1 MADET
6 PWTPVGKEPVDD
18 QGWVPVADPNA
29 SWLGTN
35 LEKGWEV
42 GREAVGGVERFL
54 GAESRGLRNIAKARA
69 NQARLE
75 TDIPSMS
82 WDKDVTGVGSGFR
95 FIAENVVKNAALAVP
110 SIAAGVAAAAAAPA
124 LGVAGVVGTGALA
137 ATAALAP
144 SLAIETGIISAESEQ
159 VEGNRARILKG
170 ATPAAAL
177 DAASTAVTLGAGG
190 FITKPVA
197 GAVKQSLLRRAAKG
211 AGALVGAGL
220 QEGATEG
227 AQSPLEKWG
236 AGKQVFKDGKSFEDD
251 VVGNTLAA
259 LTGTALGAP
268 ENYTPEMQAEIRESA
283 IGGAAAGLGM
293 AGGGKAIST
302 VTNKLFA
309 APLEE
314 VGQDAQDTLETLV
327 TPGNNINTAEQALAH
342 IEEARKVE
350 AELLASTLATQVKEE
365 EETVTPETVT
375 PEPVTPETATPEPF
389 NPLKVSVT
397 PGEALDY
404 QRATG
409 DTAYEVVRK
418 DGKFV
423 FEKTLET
430 LKAEGYATTPSG
442 NPFTSKAAAEKRIDL
457 EQYEAVPF
465 KKGWV
470 GKPKTFLHQADV
482 HAEELAKTL
491 VEGGIAADDPVY
503 AKIINERRTRERVPD
518 PQTGLIARE
527 HHNPTLERA
536 VKEGRD
542 FGYADVDLT
551 NLGGLNE
558 WAGGIEQANPYMR
571 DIAQILVNTVQSA
584 YPTAQVFRKGGDEFG
599 VIAPGTNSKKLDVV
613 LAKAQE
619 AVKAYTISNGLSEI
633 PHTKKGNPSGVGITY
648 GTADTKG
655 KSSTDVLKI
664 ADARTAKS
672 KQALK
677 EAYNVDAKLVG
688 AVESEPLEGQT
699 QRVVEGVGQDNSG
712 QREAAA
718 QVKRPEPVTPEPVT
732 PETVSKPEAE
742 AAFNKEYTARFL
754 KGDFAGAFEGHSDDM
769 IDEYAADPANQAVF
783 NMDAEDLAEH
793 LTTLADG
800 VKERASKNVK
810 FAVKGNENVSA
821 DKRGLSDGV
830 LRGDADVGT
839 QGTRSVATQGVE
851 KGSPDTVEGRTLVEA
866 SIKRSIA
873 THGGTTPE
881 AVQLSL
887 VSNVGDYKVAN
898 SIARLFG
905 KYVYTAD
912 TAGDASLGDAF
923 VSGGH
928 PDAIFISKN
937 TDKPVLT
944 LLGHELLHKLAA
956 ENSELYNKFK
966 LYIEANN
973 KSGVAEKY
981 KAGLKKISQYSTL
994 DDAGIT
1000 EEYLG
1005 NVVGHMFAQQSF
1017 WEKLARTEPTLFARI
1032 LNILRDMLQ
1041 TIKSN
1046 FQGAASTLKDVN
1058 EAETVTAKVFAK
1070 YARLYSEGKFSVD
1083 ITNPDIRFSISD
1095 KAAQDWGDRDATTR
1109 ARIVSEYLS
1118 GRHAQMP
1125 WKVVPA
1131 GKLVKIWQDTTKSGF
1146 VRDEKGLNE
1155 ILDQLIENAQRLRF
1169 NNEISGHEQFYPDEE
1184 LYDINEDYP
1193 DMSVK
1198 AQDKLREKISDWTNT
1213 PEGDWRISD
1222 YGLPKIQDY
1231 LLQALDAKTAE
1242 EKLVAIDKA
1251 LNVVHQR
1258 SDLASWFI
1266 AGGSKTLSSISG
1278 EGMKFSAASEAGAT
1292 TEGQKE
1298 RAAKMWAEMGVES
1311 PFFKKW
1317 FGKSKV
1323 VDADG
1328 KPLVV
1333 YHGTAKGGFT
1343 EFVPNHNKKEQL
1355 GFGVHFSEDVS
1366 FANVYADGGAARK
1379 GKTPETYAVYLK
1391 IDNMLDAD
1399 SVVDEGT
1406 PEYALA
1412 EKLGGARVYKPVNP
1426 DSGKRQIYIQNA
1438 IDITG
1443 PARADKLI
1451 REAGYDGVAYKSRI
1465 LTADVGRYTKGA
1477 ESKSYVVFSPTQIK
1491 SATDN
1496 NGEFD
1501 ITNPDIRFSASEE
1514 ARPWYSKLE
1523 NLFTE
1528 RLKSV
1533 KQEKTLPRSHF
1544 ESILK
1549 DKNLKAD
1556 NFSAGDVGISSAG
1569 DVGRFSGGKN
1579 VTTNKGV
1586 AGDTNFHLRPASERL
1601 AAINSTVEYP
1611 DGSKIPQGSLKVSKN
1626 STLQNQLSKIAGV
1639 FGHDVTLVADFPG
1652 RRGDGFWYSA
1662 DTKHI
1667 YIYETSA
1674 DKPLAVLGH
1683 ELVHHMQ
1690 TQDNALYKE
1699 LGAGFFALRDNA
1711 GMNKYLDRYF
1721 PGADKSSVPKG
1732 ITEEWVGDVLGRSM
1746 GDQGFWDAFEKAS
1759 PSLAA
1764 RVARFIHE
1772 LIQKVKGKLFS
1783 GRIAGSAQTVKDFK
1797 AVDKLAADV
1806 MTRYASRLEK
1816 AAASGEGVK
1825 SSAGDVGRFSTSL
1838 TDSVKAAKGL
1848 NDFFKKI
1855 PYSQI
1860 ATDAANKIYRF
1871 VIPVDRQ
1878 VTLNASQK
1886 TYAPI
1891 KSLLNQFIRQRKE
1904 KAGRIQ
1910 SDMTNGA
1917 HIWKRFE
1924 KQFKTDAEVQNFSDM
1939 VWNATEYELHADP
1952 DIASPW
1958 NDASWEKSGMLKKT
1972 GKTLG
1977 DAQKIV
1983 SDQYRKLTPEQKTV
1997 HLEMLHH
2004 VQQMY
2009 QAGRQAE
2016 LAWLDPAKVKEAE
2029 AWLQDEVGNT
2039 FNKVEKPE
2047 LVDLVRDIDEHY
2059 PTLRGDYMPMMR
2071 FGDLIV
2077 RTYETDKNGE
2087 LGARMRTDFFD
2098 SPEDARK
2105 FIEAVNS
2112 NNTSYQNELKA
2123 AGDDAVAQA
2132 AVREKY
2138 KDYNLKHAKIET
2150 NPEYRKDVVNIPASL
2165 VDKISKAAANQGIT
2179 GDALEELKQSI
2190 EGIRANLL
2198 PKTSTKSSKL
2208 HREGVAGYEKDVVRV
2223 YLTYVRNHALA
2234 NAQLTHGAKI
2244 EQTFR
2249 DMRNKI
2255 DAIASEP
2262 NYDVDAVRRMG
2273 ELADHLYGIEKAGSR
2288 EKVNEF
2294 TKTVGKITFAWYLSS
2309 PSTFAVQWS
2318 QPFMVTIPK
2327 MGARHGFGK
2336 AFAAYTKAA
2345 KQYLHGEF
2353 SDDKIDEFDRK
2364 HEYVGQRVTDILD
2377 QARDAR
2383 GDKRVQLDKELK
2395 EIYNSFE
2402 GAEKRLLILKVL
2414 SHQGQIDLA
2423 MSHNAADVVAGAT
2436 ADTKALN
2443 WIVDKG
2449 AFFMQ
2454 KSETG
2459 SRRAAA
2465 ISAFELQFN
2474 GNNFTEAND
2483 YATHIIS
2490 DTLMDFDA
2498 QNRGAAW
2505 RGNTGRII
2513 GQFQFFR
2520 MHMVGKLAQL
2530 TKDAIGGE
2538 YKRAMA
2544 EATTQ
2549 EEKDA
2554 ALKAMKEARYEFAY
2568 VMGSSFALA
2577 GAMGTPLAVLM
2588 GNTGMSA
2595 IWAALAAVFGDDDD
2609 PWDPKRDFELAVREA
2624 LGDTAGN
2631 VVLKGL
2637 PSLVG
2642 ADISRRIGLGG
2653 MGDIIQGDPPA
2664 GLTPTAKANWYAGR
2678 ILGPSWGIVSDTI
2691 RSADALADGD
2701 LAGAFRA
2708 GSPKIMRDVAKMF
2721 STASEGVEA
2730 GGKTILKPEDVS
2742 VWSMALMFSGINPM
2756 EVALAGEES
2765 RYLKNISTELSQR
2778 RSLLIKHLAEAT
2790 VDQDLDA
2797 KEAAIEK
2804 INKFSETQPML
2815 KITQQELV
2823 RKIKKIRDGREG
2835 KLSKRETLIQD
2846 EFGKK

>member
-18 QGWVPVADPNA
+18 QGWIPVAPPESGYIAGGLRSIYRGLAEIPRAAGDALEYNPEYLA
-29 SWLGTN
+29 SGDSTATRDASKLSFLNQAGKVLSDVSESAKEVVAPAVYGTN
-35 LEKGWEV
+35 EIKRSVFQGVESAPLSLAYKIPGYV
-42 GREAVGGVERFL
+42 GAVAAGTLGGVTGPGSLLTATAGAAVAQAPAAVVMYRATAQQNMEDLDKAQSEGMLKPGTTNAQKLATAQAMAHQEWIGESVSDVAENVMFSKLPFL
-54 GAESRGLRNIAKARA
+54 GAAVKSAKGVLTPGLKSFAKTYAGVWVA
-69 NQARLE
+69 EQ
-75 TDIPSMS
+75 
-82 WDKDVTGVGSGFR
+82 TGEGYT
-95 FIAENVVKNAALAVP
+95 AATQAALKNEILPADQQQTPWEAAKQQAGPTTVMTLLFTSAGHAGSSFKGHGVTKYLEDEHTSPDVRFQLASMVASRLKESNGPEVAQNFMDHAADAIANP
-110 SIAAGVAAAAAAPA
+110 SSPYSLDLNDPA
-124 LGVAGVVGTGALA
+124 LLTPYKPVD
-137 ATAALAP
+137 
-144 SLAIETGIISAESEQ
+144 ETP
-159 VEGNRARILKG
+159 
-170 ATPAAAL
+170 ATPLEQSGQDAL
-177 DAASTAVTLGAGG
+177 DALKARVNPDNDIDTTDAAVAHVTE
-190 FITKPVA
+190 
-197 GAVKQSLLRRAAKG
+197 VKAA
-211 AGALVGAGL
+211 
-220 QEGATEG
+220 QT
-227 AQSPLEKWG
+227 
-236 AGKQVFKDGKSFEDD
+236 
-251 VVGNTLAA
+251 
-259 LTGTALGAP
+259 
-268 ENYTPEMQAEIRESA
+268 
-283 IGGAAAGLGM
+283 
-293 AGGGKAIST
+293 
-302 VTNKLFA
+302 
-309 APLEE
+309 
-314 VGQDAQDTLETLV
+314 
-327 TPGNNINTAEQALAH
+327 
-342 IEEARKVE
+342 E
-350 AELLASTLATQVKEE
+350 AELNLQTATETLAKKMA
-365 EETVTPETVT
+365 TPP
-375 PEPVTPETATPEPF
+375 PEPVTPETATPETF
-389 NPLKVSVT
+389 NPLKVSTT
-397 PGEALDY
+397 PAEALDY

-442 NPFTSKAAAEKRIDL
+442 NPFQSKAAAEKRIDL

-465 KKGWV
+465 KKGWI

-491 VEGGIAADDPVY
+491 VEGGIAADDPMY

-558 WAGGIEQANPYMR
+558 WAGGVEQANPYMK

-688 AVESEPLEGQT
+688 AIESESLEGQT
-699 QRVVEGVGQDNSG
+699 QRVVKGVGQDNSG
-712 QREAAA
+712 QREAAT
-718 QVKRPEPVTPEPVT
+718 QVKRPEPVTPEPL
-732 PETVSKPEAE
+732 SKPEAE
-742 AAFNKEYTARFL
+742 AAFSKEYTARLL
-754 KGDFAGAFEGHSDDM
+754 KGDFRGAFEKHSDDM
-769 IDEYAADPANQAVF
+769 IEEYADDPANQAVF

-800 VKERASKNVK
+800 IKERASKNVK
-810 FAVKGNENVSA
+810 FAVKGDENVSA

-830 LRGDADVGT
+830 LRGDAGVGD

-873 THGGTTPE
+873 AHVGTTPE

-887 VSNVGDYKVAN
+887 VPNVGDYKVAN

-923 VSGGH
+923 VSGNH

-944 LLGHELLHKLAA
+944 LLGHELLHNLAA

-1083 ITNPDIRFSISD
+1083 ITNPDIRFS
-1095 KAAQDWGDRDATTR
+1095 
-1109 ARIVSEYLS
+1109 
-1118 GRHAQMP
+1118 
-1125 WKVVPA
+1125 
-1131 GKLVKIWQDTTKSGF
+1131 
-1146 VRDEKGLNE
+1146 
-1155 ILDQLIENAQRLRF
+1155 
-1169 NNEISGHEQFYPDEE
+1169 
-1184 LYDINEDYP
+1184 
-1193 DMSVK
+1193 
-1198 AQDKLREKISDWTNT
+1198 
-1213 PEGDWRISD
+1213 
-1222 YGLPKIQDY
+1222 
-1231 LLQALDAKTAE
+1231 
-1242 EKLVAIDKA
+1242 
-1251 LNVVHQR
+1251 
-1258 SDLASWFI
+1258 
-1266 AGGSKTLSSISG
+1266 
-1278 EGMKFSAASEAGAT
+1278 
-1292 TEGQKE
+1292 
-1298 RAAKMWAEMGVES
+1298 
-1311 PFFKKW
+1311 
-1317 FGKSKV
+1317 
-1323 VDADG
+1323 
-1328 KPLVV
+1328 
-1333 YHGTAKGGFT
+1333 
-1343 EFVPNHNKKEQL
+1343 
-1355 GFGVHFSEDVS
+1355 
-1366 FANVYADGGAARK
+1366 
-1379 GKTPETYAVYLK
+1379 
-1391 IDNMLDAD
+1391 
-1399 SVVDEGT
+1399 
-1406 PEYALA
+1406 
-1412 EKLGGARVYKPVNP
+1412 
-1426 DSGKRQIYIQNA
+1426 
-1438 IDITG
+1438 
-1443 PARADKLI
+1443 
-1451 REAGYDGVAYKSRI
+1451 
-1465 LTADVGRYTKGA
+1465 
-1477 ESKSYVVFSPTQIK
+1477 
-1491 SATDN
+1491 
-1496 NGEFD
+1496 
-1501 ITNPDIRFSASEE
+1501 ASEE

-1556 NFSAGDVGISSAG
+1556 EIKASGIEEFLKTKERFTAKEVQDELKANAVQLHDVVLGEPSFEPWSVYDSQDRFVKSVDSKDKAQALANEIGGNIAAPNGTVEPPPTHFSQYQEPGSVGGSYREMFVTAPSNKTDFKYKENGEPVFDSQGNAVREPVNTWQDGHSQYSDIQNPIVRIRFNTREVDGKRILFVEEMQGPSDANQKKMPDYLYKRIYDLGVKRVLSYAKENGFDGVAWTPGEMQAKRYDLSKQVDNILVWGDGAGKYFYEAKKDGVILNADKGTAITSAVLSDTIGKGLADKAVSDIEAGKRAEYSGVDLAVGGEGLKDTYDKRIPGLMKKYGKEAVGELAAGKKGGWEVYDKRDGTAQYSYDQENAKFLADRQLASLADPSNYGVRESEHISGLGTVPYIPITAATPSSQMKFSA
-1569 DVGRFSGGKN
+1569 
-1579 VTTNKGV
+1579 
-1586 AGDTNFHLRPASERL
+1586 
-1601 AAINSTVEYP
+1601 
-1611 DGSKIPQGSLKVSKN
+1611 SLN
-1626 STLQNQLSKIAGV
+1626 
-1639 FGHDVTLVADFPG
+1639 DP
-1652 RRGDGFWYSA
+1652 
-1662 DTKHI
+1662 
-1667 YIYETSA
+1667 
-1674 DKPLAVLGH
+1674 
-1683 ELVHHMQ
+1683 
-1690 TQDNALYKE
+1690 
-1699 LGAGFFALRDNA
+1699 
-1711 GMNKYLDRYF
+1711 
-1721 PGADKSSVPKG
+1721 
-1732 ITEEWVGDVLGRSM
+1732 
-1746 GDQGFWDAFEKAS
+1746 
-1759 PSLAA
+1759 
-1764 RVARFIHE
+1764 
-1772 LIQKVKGKLFS
+1772 
-1783 GRIAGSAQTVKDFK
+1783 
-1797 AVDKLAADV
+1797 
-1806 MTRYASRLEK
+1806 
-1816 AAASGEGVK
+1816 
-1825 SSAGDVGRFSTSL
+1825 
-1838 TDSVKAAKGL
+1838 VKAAKGL

-1910 SDMTNGA
+1910 SDMTDGA

-1939 VWNATEYELHADP
+1939 VWNATEYELHADGA
-1952 DIASPW
+1952 ASGW
-1958 NDASWEKSGMLKKT
+1958 NAASWEKAGMLKKT
-1972 GKTLG
+1972 GKTLEE
-1977 DAQKIV
+1977 AQKII

-2029 AWLQDEVGNT
+2029 AWLQDEAANT

-2047 LVDLVRDIDEHY
+2047 LVDLVKDIDEHY

-2087 LGARMRTDFFD
+2087 LGARTRTDFFN

-2112 NNTSYQNELKA
+2112 NNTSYQNDLKA

-2198 PKTSTKSSKL
+2198 PRTSTKSSKL
-2208 HREGVAGYEKDVVRV
+2208 HREGVAGYEKDVIRV

-2255 DAIASEP
+2255 DAVASEP
-2262 NYDVDAVRRMG
+2262 DYDVDAVRRMG

-2443 WIVDKG
+2443 WIVGKG

-2483 YATHIIS
+2483 YATNIIS

-2505 RGNTGRII
+2505 RGNTGRIL

-2554 ALKAMKEARYEFAY
+2554 ALKAMKEARKEFAY

-2595 IWAALAAVFGDDDD
+2595 IWAALALVFGDEDD

-2624 LGDTAGN
+2624 VGDTFGN

-2637 PSLVG
+2637 PSLIG

-2678 ILGPSWGIVSDTI
+2678 ILGPSWGVMSDTI

-2778 RSLLIKHLAEAT
+2778 RSMLIKHLAEAT

-2835 KLSKRETLIQD
+2835 KLSKREMLIQE